1 MSNIKI
7 REAVSEDYSKIVELM
22 NNALTPFYNGD
33 HTAHAT
39 RIFNTHIS
47 GGKDQIGHFSFEQKM
62 FMAVNENGQI
72 LGMINIVGKN
82 KEPTKLAH

>member
-7 REAVSEDYSKIVELM
+7 REANKEDYSKIVELM
-22 NNALTPFYNGD
+22 NDALNPYYDGD
-33 HTAHAT
+33 HTQHAT

-47 GGKDQIGHFSFEQKM
+47 GGKDDIGHFSFEQKI
-62 FMAVNENGQI
+62 FIATDLNGLL

-82 KEPTKLAH
+82 KEPTKLVL